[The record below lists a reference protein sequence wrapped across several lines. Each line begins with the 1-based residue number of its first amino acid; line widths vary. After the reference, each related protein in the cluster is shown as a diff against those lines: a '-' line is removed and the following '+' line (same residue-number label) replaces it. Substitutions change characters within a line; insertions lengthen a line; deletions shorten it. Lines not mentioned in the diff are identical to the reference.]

1 MTGDER
7 LLFSIFFFFGWRI
20 LNKMG
25 EHFHN
30 SLRAALRPSTMD
42 RAIVVPRVSVIVP
55 TVNEAKNLPHVL
67 PRIPAWIDEVILVDG
82 NSTDGTVAVARELM
96 PDIVVIEQP
105 RLGKGVALAAGFAA
119 ARGDILITLDAD
131 GSADPE
137 EMTGFVGALL
147 AGADFVK
154 GSRFLQ
160 GGDTRDMEW
169 YRRLGNWGLLQLVR
183 LRFGGRYSD
192 LCYGY
197 NAFWRDVLPH
207 LRVESATGFEIETQM
222 NIRALQAGLAIA
234 ELPSREYAR
243 IHGVSNLRTIPDG
256 WRVLKT
262 IARLGLSQRSRAG
275 AMVRNRTQRAG

>member
-1 MTGDER
+1 
-7 LLFSIFFFFGWRI
+7 
-20 LNKMG
+20 MG
-25 EHFHN
+25 EQFQN
-30 SLRAALRPSTMD
+30 PLAAALRPAAIG
-42 RAIVVPRVSVIVP
+42 RAISVPRVSVIVP

-67 PRIPAWIDEVILVDG
+67 PRIPGWIDEVILVDG
-82 NSTDGTVAVARELM
+82 NSSDGTVETARELM
-96 PDIVVIEQP
+96 PDIVIIEQP
-105 RLGKGVALAAGFAA
+105 RLGKGAALAVGFAA
-119 ARGDILITLDAD
+119 ARGDILVTLDAD
-131 GSADPE
+131 GSADPA
-137 EMTGFVGALL
+137 EMAGFVGALL

-160 GGDTRDMEW
+160 GGDTHDMEW

-222 NIRALQAGLAIA
+222 NVRALQAGLTIA

-262 IARLGLSQRSRAG
+262 IARLGLAQRSPVG
-275 AMVRNRTQRAG
+275 AVIRNRPQRAS

>member
-1 MTGDER
+1 
-7 LLFSIFFFFGWRI
+7 
-20 LNKMG
+20 MG
-25 EHFHN
+25 EQFHE
-30 SLRAALRPSTMD
+30 SLRAALRPSVMD
-42 RAIVVPRVSVIVP
+42 KAILVPRVSVIVP
-55 TVNEAKNLPHVL
+55 TVNEAQNLPHVL

-82 NSTDGTVAVARELM
+82 NSNDGTVAIARELM
-96 PDIVVIEQP
+96 PDIVVIEQA

-262 IARLGLSQRSRAG
+262 IARLGLGERSRAG
-275 AMVRNRTQRAG
+275 EAVRNRTQRAG

>member
-1 MTGDER
+1 
-7 LLFSIFFFFGWRI
+7 
-20 LNKMG
+20 MG
-25 EHFHN
+25 EQFQN
-30 SLRAALRPSTMD
+30 PLRAALRPATTN
-42 RAIVVPRVSVIVP
+42 RAISVPRVSVIVP

-82 NSTDGTVAVARELM
+82 NSSDGTVAVARELI

-105 RLGKGVALAAGFAA
+105 RLGKGGALAAGFAA
-119 ARGDILITLDAD
+119 ARGDILVTLDAD
-131 GSADPE
+131 GSADPA
-137 EMTGFVGALL
+137 EMAGFVGALL

-160 GGDTRDMEW
+160 GGDTHDMEW

-222 NIRALQAGLAIA
+222 NIRALQAGLTIA

-262 IARLGLSQRSRAG
+262 IARLGLRQRSRVDA
-275 AMVRNRTQRAG
+275 VIRNRPQRAG

>member
-1 MTGDER
+1 MEKHVSFKRHGSEVA
-7 LLFSIFFFFGWRI
+7 
-20 LNKMG
+20 
-25 EHFHN
+25 EHAMFV
-30 SLRAALRPSTMD
+30 PS
-42 RAIVVPRVSVIVP
+42 VSVIVP

-67 PRIPAWIDEVILVDG
+67 PRIPAWVEEVILVDG
-82 NSTDGTVAVARELM
+82 NSADDTVEVARQLI

-105 RLGKGVALAAGFAA
+105 RLGKGAALSAGFAA

-137 EMTGFVGALL
+137 EMAGFVGALL

-160 GGDTRDMEW
+160 GGDTDDMEW
-169 YRRLGNWGLLQLVR
+169 YRRLGNWGLLHLVR
-183 LRFGGRYSD
+183 MRFGGRYSD

-207 LRVESATGFEIETQM
+207 LSVETAPGFEIETQM
-222 NIRALQAGLAIA
+222 NIRALQAKLAIA
-234 ELPSREYAR
+234 ELPSREHPR
-243 IHGVSNLRTIPDG
+243 IHGVSNLRTFPDG

-262 IARLGLSQRSRAG
+262 IIRLGFAPRG
-275 AMVRNRTQRAG
+275 DGVRVARHHPVYPR